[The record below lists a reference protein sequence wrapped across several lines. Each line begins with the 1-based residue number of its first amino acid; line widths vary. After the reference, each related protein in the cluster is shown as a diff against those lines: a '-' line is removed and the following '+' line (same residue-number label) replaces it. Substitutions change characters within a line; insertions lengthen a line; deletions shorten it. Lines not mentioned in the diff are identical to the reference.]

1 MEFITYLNYAIGIQE
16 VRQAVGLFIV
26 ISVPAAMILYAFL
39 VNIYRKKQSSLNE
52 LESLANEYSSIMEE
66 NASKLK
72 ELRIAVGEN
81 EKALKRIVD
90 VYRKPEHALQIKHH
104 EGFVPSQEML
114 DAGEA
119 EGSKRFTELYIK
131 TMEKQLARKP
141 NP

>member
-1 MEFITYLNYAIGIQE
+1 MEFITCLNYAIGIQE
-16 VRQAVGLFIV
+16 VRQAVGLFV
-26 ISVPAAMILYAFL
+26 VASAPTAMILYAFL
-39 VNIYRKKQSSLNE
+39 VNIYRKKQSSLDE
-52 LESLANEYSSIMEE
+52 FESLANEYSSIMEE

-72 ELRIAVGEN
+72 ELRIAVEEN
-81 EKALKRIVD
+81 GKALSRLVD
-90 VYRKPEHALQIKHH
+90 VYRKPAHILQIKHH
-104 EGFVPSQEML
+104 EGFVPSQELL